1 MIELETQ
8 IIQIL
13 KSENTNPTNVPE
25 ESETEDI
32 KVTFLVFSLAGN
44 FSIKEVIYMR
54 QMRMVHSS
62 QPDRTKLKPI

>member
-1 MIELETQ
+1 MIKLETQ

-13 KSENTNPTNVPE
+13 RSENTNPTNLPE

-44 FSIKEVIYMR
+44 FSIKEVI
-54 QMRMVHSS
+54 
-62 QPDRTKLKPI
+62 

>member
-13 KSENTNPTNVPE
+13 RSGNTNPTNLPE
-25 ESETEDI
+25 ERETEDI

-44 FSIKEVIYMR
+44 FSIKEVI
-54 QMRMVHSS
+54 
-62 QPDRTKLKPI
+62 